1 MTALG
6 RFLRDTLDRLQR
18 RYYEGPE
25 PPPRLEQEVRIFAAT
40 HRDATVDD
48 WKEFAT
54 RFAQNAYR
62 DGFTRGHEWA
72 HRLWPGPEHD
82 PEMLAEAAAHNRT
95 LPEERIALLE
105 QQPSPIEG
113 ISAADAAR
121 LQHQLHRAGARL
133 IPVERQDRPPP
144 TRPLYPKRRV

>member
-6 RFLRDTLDRLQR
+6 RFIRDSIDRLQR

-25 PPPRLEQEVRIFAAT
+25 PPPRLEQEARIFAAT
-40 HRDATVDD
+40 HRDATAED

-62 DGFTRGHEWA
+62 DGFTRGQEWA

-82 PEMLAEAAAHNRT
+82 PEMLAEAAAHDWT
-95 LPEERIALLE
+95 LPEEGLRLLE
-105 QQPSPIEG
+105 RQPSPIEG
-113 ISAADAAR
+113 IGAAEAAR

-133 IPVERQDRPPP
+133 VVTETADR
-144 TRPLYPKRRV
+144 TRRK

>member
-1 MTALG
+1 MTAFG
-6 RFLRDTLDRLQR
+6 RFIRDSIDRLQR

-25 PPPRLEQEVRIFAAT
+25 PPPRLLQEVRLFAAT

-54 RFAQNAYR
+54 RFAENAYR
-62 DGFTRGHEWA
+62 DGFTRGQEWA

-95 LPEERIALLE
+95 LPEERIARLE

-113 ISAADAAR
+113 IGAAEAAR

-133 IPVERQDRPPP
+133 IPIERQARSASAR
-144 TRPLYPKRRV
+144 TYPKRRV